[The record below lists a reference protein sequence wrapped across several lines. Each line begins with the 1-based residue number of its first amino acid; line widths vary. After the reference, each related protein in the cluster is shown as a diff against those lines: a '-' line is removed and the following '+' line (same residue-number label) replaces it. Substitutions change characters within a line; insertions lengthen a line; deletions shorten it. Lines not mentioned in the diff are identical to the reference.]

1 MAGHVVLLG
10 DSILD
15 NGAYVGRDPAVVD
28 QVRAELPAG
37 WQATLLAV
45 DGSVTR
51 DVARQLGRLPAD
63 ASHLIV
69 SVGGND
75 ALEASHLLLAPAR
88 PAAALF
94 ADLADVRDR
103 FAREYAAM
111 LDAVLAHR
119 RPTTVCTVYDGNA
132 PDPRQQRMRAAGLTA
147 FNDVILREA
156 VRRRL
161 PVLDLRVLFAD
172 PTDYANPIEPSAAGG
187 RKIARLVREA
197 VTGHDFSRGVAAVYA

>member
-37 WQATLLAV
+37 WSATLLAV

-51 DVARQLGRLPAD
+51 DVARQLARLPAD
-63 ASHLIV
+63 PTHLVV

-75 ALEASHLLLAPAR
+75 ALGASGLLLAPAR
-88 PAAALF
+88 PAAVLF

-103 FAREYAAM
+103 FERDYAAM
-111 LDAVLAHR
+111 LDAVQARR
-119 RPTTVCTVYDGNA
+119 RPTVVCTVYDGHA
-132 PDPRQQRMRAAGLTA
+132 PDPWQQRVRAAGLTA
-147 FNDVILREA
+147 FNDVILRAA

-161 PVLDLRVLFAD
+161 PVLDLRVLFDA
-172 PTDYANPIEPSAAGG
+172 PADYANPIEPSAAGG
-187 RKIARLVREA
+187 RKIARLVREV
-197 VTGHDFSRGVAAVYA
+197 VTKHDFARGVTAVYA